1 MDGARVPAQR
11 RPRRRP
17 TDAKRAV
24 ESFHVRNTTDA
35 DEPQPTEFGW
45 HLLKLMKDAGYTSRA
60 QFARHVGVSGST
72 VTRWIYGDVGR
83 PDQESLGAI
92 ADALHLDDDGRNE
105 LLWRAGY
112 DRLGDAPAQRRI
124 DRDAL
129 RLDRLIGEGS
139 LLPPADQDRIR
150 TQVGYVLEPWE
161 RLYARDHRQQRH
173 RS

>member
-1 MDGARVPAQR
+1 MDGNRIPGQR
-11 RPRRRP
+11 RSRRRS
-17 TDAKRAV
+17 TETKRAV
-24 ESFHVRNTTDA
+24 KSFHVRNTTTA

-45 HLLKLMKDAGYTSRA
+45 HLLTLMKDAGYTSRA

-83 PDQESLGAI
+83 PDQESLSAI
-92 ADALHLDDDGRNE
+92 AKALRLNDNE
-105 LLWRAGY
+105 KAKLFWRAGY
-112 DRLGDAPAQRRI
+112 TALGDAPAERRI

-139 LLPPADQDRIR
+139 LLPPEDRDRIR

-161 RLYARDHRQQRH
+161 RLYARDTRQQRH
-173 RS
+173 RP